1 MRGSGRCS
9 TIDGVT
15 SPSGRET
22 AAPPAV
28 LRTREVRDRA
38 LFDLDDGPVTP
49 SNRAD
54 LTATTRLLN
63 VLLASLLVSSLQ
75 YDQHAVA
82 VPAPSARALAD
93 FLRAC
98 AGHDRDS
105 VRLLAARIR
114 DLGAT
119 GDHDPQ
125 QLSARS
131 RIAFRAFPDGDLT
144 AVVTQNLVGVRI
156 LVQTL
161 QEAVRWV
168 GADDPTTRRLLE
180 RLLEDKE
187 DQAGRLSAEAA
198 HQQAATEH
206 PGARPGT

>member
-1 MRGSGRCS
+1 MHRGVPCS
-9 TIDGVT
+9 TIEAVT
-15 SPSGRET
+15 MPSGREHP
-22 AAPPAV
+22 ASQPAV

-63 VLLASLLVSSLQ
+63 ELLASLIVSSLQ
-75 YDQHAVA
+75 YEQHAQA
-82 VPAPSARALAD
+82 VPAPSARPLAD
-93 FLRAC
+93 FLCAC
-98 AGHDRDS
+98 ADRDRS
-105 VRLLAARIR
+105 SARLLAARIGH
-114 DLGAT
+114 LGAV
-119 GDHDPQ
+119 GEYEPQ
-125 QLSARS
+125 HLSARS

-144 AVVTQNLVGVRI
+144 GIVTQNLVGVRI

-168 GADDPTTRRLLE
+168 GDDDPTTRRLLE

-187 DQAGRLSAEAA
+187 SQAGQLSAQSS
-198 HQQAATEH
+198 HQQPAE
-206 PGARPGT
+206 GRP